1 MQRLAAADERHHRL
15 GGEELYQEVD
25 QIARQKQWDGKA
37 RDAAG
42 AEGGADK
49 GEAHR
54 GALLHGTH
62 DQTVGHRAPTH
73 GGAGEGGRNSL
84 SVRCFVPVSWE
95 FRGYT

>member
-37 RDAAG
+37 RIAAG
-42 AEGGADK
+42 AEGGADE

-62 DQTVGHRAPTH
+62 DQTVAHRAPTH
-73 GGAGEGGRNSL
+73 LEESFPFSSL
-84 SVRCFVPVSWE
+84 F
-95 FRGYT
+95 